1 MDNKN
6 KIKESIMVVDIGSS
20 SIKTSLFD
28 TNARNIPKMSVKV
41 HHKIKTNTDGTSE
54 ANPQDL
60 RRLVEK
66 SIDLILEKSRV
77 VVDEIIAVS
86 FDSMASTIL
95 GVDDDGKAITPM
107 YTYADTRTYEQ
118 VDKIKLDLDESN
130 LHDRTGVMQ
139 HTSYVP
145 ARIMW
150 LKKTNPYLA
159 KRIYKYL
166 DFSTYLF
173 SNWFKSKDYFA
184 SYSISSW
191 SGLLNRYELDW
202 DSKLL
207 EYLSIKSK
215 NLPQLKSYK
224 NYQIGLNKIYSKRWP
239 NLFESKFFLSVGDGV
254 SANIGSGC
262 IDENKIALTIGS
274 TGAMR
279 VILKNNTKKISK
291 GLWSYKLGKDRSLLG
306 GSFSEGGN
314 LINWANDNLK
324 LPKNNQFD
332 SYLSKLTPG
341 QHGLS
346 ILPFF
351 SGERSIGWSNNSLG
365 VISGIKLS
373 NSSIDILQAL
383 LESVAYRF
391 YFVYQL
397 LKKHTN
403 NAELFISGEAIKN
416 SSWWIQTISDVLNI
430 PLRTLQQSEDTSRG
444 TAILCLNSL
453 GILKEIGSLESNK
466 CITIFPDEKKHKI
479 HQEYLSNQTDLYKKN
494 ILN

>member
-1 MDNKN
+1 MMNKN
-6 KIKESIMVVDIGSS
+6 KIKESIMVVDIGTS

-28 TNARNIPKMSVKV
+28 INAKNIPKMSVKTY
-41 HHKIKTNTDGTSE
+41 HKIKTRIDGTSE
-54 ANPQDL
+54 ANPENL
-60 RRLVEK
+60 RLLVEK
-66 SIDLILEKSRV
+66 SIDLILEKSID
-77 VVDEIIAVS
+77 VVDDIIAVS
-86 FDSMASTIL
+86 FDSMASTLL
-95 GVDDDGKAITPM
+95 GIDQEGKAITPVF
-107 YTYADTRTYEQ
+107 TYADTRSYEQ
-118 VDKIKLDLDESN
+118 VEKIKLELNESI
-130 LHDRTGVMQ
+130 LHDHTGVMQ

-145 ARIMW
+145 AQIMW
-150 LKKTNPYLA
+150 LQETNPYLA

-166 DFSTYLF
+166 DFSTYLY

-202 DSKLL
+202 DSQLL
-207 EYLSIKSK
+207 DYLGIKPK

-224 NYQIGLNKIYSKRWP
+224 NHQMGLNKIYSERWP
-239 NLFESKFFLSVGDGV
+239 LLLKAKFFLSVGDGV

-262 IDENKIALTIGS
+262 TDEKKIALTIGS

-279 VILKNNTKKISK
+279 VIMKDNPKIIPK

-314 LINWANDNLK
+314 LINWANDNLN
-324 LPKNNQFD
+324 LPKNNPID
-332 SYLSKLTPG
+332 SYLEKLKPG

-351 SGERSIGWSNNSLG
+351 SGERSIGWSNNSSG

-373 NSSIDILQAL
+373 NSSIDILQAI

-391 YFVYQL
+391 YLIYKL
-397 LKKHTN
+397 LKNHTN
-403 NAELFISGEAIKN
+403 NAELFISGEALKN

-430 PLRTLQQSEDTSRG
+430 PLKISEQSEDTSRG

-453 GILKEIGSLESNK
+453 GILKEINCLDSDK
-466 CITIFPDEKKHKI
+466 YTTFFPDKKNHEI
-479 HQEYLSNQTDLYKKN
+479 HQEYLTNHMALYKKN
-494 ILN
+494 IIH